1 MFLLL
6 VLGLLAVLYFI
17 CDKISPPQSSQQFS
31 LLLRTC
37 KTCAILLL
45 FQLLCLIF
53 AELLTRNTANFSILR
68 LLGFIPYP
76 RVFVFTYIFLF
87 CLYQY
92 HKIKKDNRYHLIMS
106 IKYKYLQPLDCLSYV
121 NLEIKHLLKIH
132 NEKLTLLKSL
142 SPIPI
147 VVFIFN
153 NLSVSAAP
161 NFNLPQF
168 ISENQ
173 LNIVLIVIIFIF
185 TYHLFKTY
193 LLIQD
198 DLFLLS
204 LIAKEQFLLQNP
216 SALDMK
222 ENA

>member
-1 MFLLL
+1 
-6 VLGLLAVLYFI
+6 
-17 CDKISPPQSSQQFS
+17 
-31 LLLRTC
+31 
-37 KTCAILLL
+37 
-45 FQLLCLIF
+45 
-53 AELLTRNTANFSILR
+53 
-68 LLGFIPYP
+68 
-76 RVFVFTYIFLF
+76 
-87 CLYQY
+87 
-92 HKIKKDNRYHLIMS
+92 MS

-161 NFNLPQF
+161 NFSLPQF